1 MKKAKQFVNILATH
15 SKRKTM
21 IKRTFLVF
29 LISAFC
35 ITMISFVNE
44 KADKGSGKQKILK
57 TIVID
62 PGHGGSDAGAKGQYS
77 YEKDIC
83 LAVSLRLGKMIEKEF
98 PHIKVLYTRTTDNY
112 PALHYRADYANNNKG
127 DLFLCIHVNSAP
139 MKKGS
144 EIVGYKTVTY
154 YTGKGK
160 NRKKKTKEVPQY
172 RYFNIPSTAK
182 GTETYIWGAH
192 KSEEKELAVRENAPM
207 LKEDNYQEKYGG
219 VDVNSPEF
227 IALSLLKT
235 KQYFKRSA
243 TLAGMVQD
251 EFVDI
256 GRVDRDVKQRPVGI
270 WVLQAT
276 AMPSVLIETGFISN
290 PEEEKYLNSAA
301 GQIELSEAI
310 IKALKKYQKWLEEK
324 AEEIQKEEKEKEKQ
338 NNTSAFS
345 AEANLANT
353 RAFLDFIAEKENH
366 HSH

>member
-1 MKKAKQFVNILATH
+1 
-15 SKRKTM
+15 M

-29 LISAFC
+29 LAAAF
-35 ITMISFVNE
+35 TISFFSF
-44 KADKGSGKQKILK
+44 KGDDISTTPRKQKVVK

-83 LAVSLRLGKMIEKEF
+83 LDVSLKLGKMIEKEF
-98 PHIKVLYTRTTDNY
+98 PDIKLLFTRTTDTY
-112 PALHYRADYANNNKG
+112 PALHARADYANNNKG

-139 MKKGS
+139 AQRKA
-144 EIVGYKTVTY
+144 ELTGYKTVTY

-160 NRKKKTKEVPQY
+160 NRKKKTKQVPQY
-172 RYFNIPSTAK
+172 RYYNLPSKAK

-207 LKEDNYQEKYGG
+207 LAEENFEQNYGG
-219 VDVNSPEF
+219 IDPNSPEF

-243 TLAGMVQD
+243 TLAGYVQD
-251 EFVDI
+251 EFVKV
-256 GRVDRDVKQRPVGI
+256 GRVDRDVKQRGVGI

-290 PEEEKYLNSAA
+290 PEEEKYLNSQE
-301 GQIELSEAI
+301 GQNELSECI
-310 IKALKKYQKWLEEK
+310 IRALRKYISWLEEK
-324 AEEIQKEEKEKEKQ
+324 QEDDKKEVKDDKITESDRKAAAA
-338 NNTSAFS
+338 NTKAFLEMV
-345 AEANLANT
+345 EAN
-353 RAFLDFIAEKENH
+353 EKKRQAK
-366 HSH
+366 

>member
-1 MKKAKQFVNILATH
+1 
-15 SKRKTM
+15 M

-29 LISAFC
+29 LAAAF
-35 ITMISFVNE
+35 TISFFSF
-44 KADKGSGKQKILK
+44 KGDDISTTPRKQKVVK

-83 LAVSLRLGKMIEKEF
+83 LDVSLKLGKMIEREF
-98 PHIKVLYTRTTDNY
+98 PDIKLLFTRTSDTY
-112 PALHYRADYANNNKG
+112 PALHARADYANNNKG

-139 MKKGS
+139 AQRKS
-144 EIVGYKTVTY
+144 ELTGYKTVTY

-160 NRKKKTKEVPQY
+160 NRKKKTKQVPQY
-172 RYFNIPSTAK
+172 RYYTLPSKAK

-207 LKEDNYQEKYGG
+207 LAEENFEQNYGG
-219 VDVNSPEF
+219 IDPNSPEF

-243 TLAGMVQD
+243 TLAGYVQD
-251 EFVDI
+251 EFVKV
-256 GRVDRDVKQRPVGI
+256 GRVDRDVKQRGVGI

-290 PEEEKYLNSAA
+290 PEEEKYLNSQE
-301 GQIELSEAI
+301 GQNELSECI
-310 IKALKKYQKWLEEK
+310 IRALKKYIGWLEEK
-324 AEEIQKEEKEKEKQ
+324 QEDDKKEVKDDKITESDRKAAAA
-338 NNTSAFS
+338 NTKAFLEMV
-345 AEANLANT
+345 EAN
-353 RAFLDFIAEKENH
+353 EKKKQAK
-366 HSH
+366 